1 MEELPCVKS
10 RVALKVYSDTG
21 YLPIHGRYSERY
33 NNICVACMGKALSEN
48 INILITKEIV

>member
-10 RVALKVYSDTG
+10 RAAFKFYCDTG
-21 YLPIHGRYSERY
+21 YLSIYGRYSERY
-33 NNICVACMGKALSEN
+33 NNVCVACMGKALSEN